1 MNKVAII
8 TGGRAGIGKACV
20 EKFVGQG
27 YRVINLSRR
36 PSDISGCVD
45 IAADFTRD
53 DWQISVAD
61 QLLLLLQ
68 DAEQLTLI
76 HNAGMHASD
85 TAINVDAA
93 TMRDSLNVNVVAPAL
108 LNTLIAPYLNL
119 GSSILYVGSTLSEKA
134 VAGCV
139 SYVTS
144 KHAVIGL
151 MRSTCQDLA
160 GKGVHTACICPGF
173 TDTEMLRHH
182 VGGSDEVLKDIATL
196 CTQNR
201 LIQPSE
207 IAETLYFCATNAVIN
222 GTVLHANL
230 GQVER

>member
-1 MNKVAII
+1 MSKVAII

-20 EKFVGQG
+20 EKFVEQG
-27 YRVINLSRR
+27 YQVVNLSRR
-36 PSDISGCVD
+36 PSGLSGCTD
-45 IAADFTRD
+45 IVADFTRD
-53 DWQISVAD
+53 DWQASVAPELIP
-61 QLLLLLQ
+61 LLKG
-68 DAEQLTLI
+68 AEQLTVV

-93 TMRDSLNVNVVAPAL
+93 VMRDSLNVNVVAPAV
-108 LNTLIAPYLNL
+108 LNTLVAPYLNS
-119 GSSILYVGSTLSEKA
+119 GSSILYIGSTLSEKA

-139 SYVTS
+139 SYVAS

-160 GKGVHTACICPGF
+160 GKGVHTACVCPGF

-182 VGGSDEVLKDIATL
+182 VGGSEEVLKDIATI

-207 IAETLYFCATNAVIN
+207 IAETLYFCATNAVVN

-230 GQVER
+230 GQIER

>member
-1 MNKVAII
+1 MKKVAII

-20 EKFVGQG
+20 EKFVEQG
-27 YRVINLSRR
+27 YQVINLSRR
-36 PSDISGCVD
+36 PSHLSGCID
-45 IAADFTRD
+45 IAADFTRN
-53 DWQISVAD
+53 DWQTSVATE
-61 QLLLLLQ
+61 LKPLLQ
-68 DAEQLTLI
+68 GAGQLTVV

-85 TAINVDAA
+85 SATNVDAA
-93 TMRDSLNVNVVAPAL
+93 IMRDSLNVNVVAPAV
-108 LNTLIAPYLNL
+108 LNTLIAPYLTA
-119 GSSILYVGSTLSEKA
+119 GSAIVYIGSTLSEKA

-160 GKGVHTACICPGF
+160 GKGVHTACVCPGF

-182 VGGSDEVLKDIATL
+182 VGGSEAVLKDIATI

-201 LIQPSE
+201 LINPTE
-207 IAETLYFCATNAVIN
+207 IADTVYFCATNAVIN

-230 GQVER
+230 GQIER

>member
-1 MNKVAII
+1 MNKVAIV

-20 EKFVGQG
+20 EKFVEQG
-27 YRVINLSRR
+27 YQVINLSRR
-36 PSDISGCVD
+36 PSELPGCIDIS
-45 IAADFTRD
+45 ADFTRS
-53 DWQISVAD
+53 DWQDCAAP
-61 QLLLLLQ
+61 LLQ
-68 DAEQLTLI
+68 PLLKNAEQLVLI

-85 TAINVDAA
+85 TAVAVDAA
-93 TMRDSLNVNVVAPAL
+93 VLRDSLNVNVVAPAV
-108 LNTLIAPYLNL
+108 LNTLIEPYLTE
-119 GSSILYVGSTLSEKA
+119 GSSILYIGSTLSEKA

-151 MRSTCQDLA
+151 MRSTCQDLV
-160 GKGVHTACICPGF
+160 GRGVHTACVCPGF

>member
-1 MNKVAII
+1 MKKVAII

-20 EKFVGQG
+20 EKFVQQG
-27 YRVINLSRR
+27 YQVINLSRK
-36 PSDISGCVD
+36 PSGLAGCIDIT
-45 IAADFTRD
+45 ADFTSL
-53 DWQISVAD
+53 DWQVSVAAE
-61 QLLLLLQ
+61 LAPMLEA
-68 DAEQLTLI
+68 AEQLVLV

-85 TAINVDAA
+85 SAINVDAA
-93 TMRDSLNVNVVAPAL
+93 VMRDSFNVNVIAPAM
-108 LNTLIAPYLNL
+108 LNTLVAPYLKA
-119 GSSILYVGSTLSEKA
+119 GSSILYIGSTLSEKA

-139 SYVTS
+139 SYVAS

-151 MRSTCQDLA
+151 MRSTCQDLV
-160 GKGVHTACICPGF
+160 GKGIHTACICPGF

-182 VGGSDEVLKDIATL
+182 VGNSEEVLKDIATV

-201 LIQPSE
+201 LIQPTE
-207 IAETLYFCATNAVIN
+207 IADTVYFCAINAVIN

>member
-20 EKFVGQG
+20 EKFLQQG
-27 YRVINLSRR
+27 YQVVNLSRK
-36 PSDISGCVD
+36 SSELVGCTD
-45 IAADFTRD
+45 IAADFASL
-53 DWQISVAD
+53 DWQSSVSA
-61 QLLLLLQ
+61 QLTPMLET
-68 DAEQLTLI
+68 AEQLVVV

-85 TAINVDAA
+85 SAVNIDAA
-93 TMRDSLNVNVVAPAL
+93 VMRDSLNVNVVAPAI
-108 LNTLIAPYLNL
+108 LNTLVAPYLKS
-119 GSSILYVGSTLSEKA
+119 GSSILYIGSTLSEKA

-144 KHAVIGL
+144 KHAVVGL
-151 MRSTCQDLA
+151 MRSTCQDLV
-160 GKGVHTACICPGF
+160 GKGIHTACICPGF

-182 VGGSDEVLKDIATL
+182 VGNSDEVLKDIATL

-201 LIQPSE
+201 LVQPIE
-207 IAETLYFCATNAVIN
+207 IADTVYFCATNPVIN
-222 GTVLHANL
+222 GTVLHASL

>member
-1 MNKVAII
+1 MSKVAII

-20 EKFVGQG
+20 EKFVEQG
-27 YRVINLSRR
+27 YQVVNLSRR
-36 PSDISGCVD
+36 PSGLSGCTD

-53 DWQISVAD
+53 DWQVSVTPELIP
-61 QLLLLLQ
+61 LLKG
-68 DAEQLTLI
+68 AEQLTVV

-93 TMRDSLNVNVVAPAL
+93 VMRDSLNVNVVAPAV
-108 LNTLIAPYLNL
+108 LNTLVAPYLNS
-119 GSSILYVGSTLSEKA
+119 GSSILYIGSTLSEKA

-139 SYVTS
+139 SYVAS

-160 GKGVHTACICPGF
+160 GKGVHTACVCPGF

-182 VGGSDEVLKDIATL
+182 VGGSEEVLKDIATI

-207 IAETLYFCATNAVIN
+207 IAETLYFCATNAVVN

-230 GQVER
+230 GQIER